1 MKKTTTGW
9 TLMALSMLTVIPFT
23 TSCSSD
29 KDIDLGELDKTIG
42 IGSDELN
49 LPIGSARD
57 LKLADVLSL
66 KEGDVIETLE
76 KDSASY
82 KAGDYQFKKG
92 DDLTSADI
100 TVKEVHFD
108 TFDPQEVPIDIPF
121 AGLVLA
127 NHLMTHEYIFPTDGP
142 QKINAFNVTGAGNDD
157 VISLSEA
164 DLEGF
169 FELRLGLSS
178 IKEEVEFTQIDLYLP
193 KFLEFDL
200 DYIKEHHKSFII
212 DGVDF
217 RVAGEPRA
225 DGRTVL
231 TQDEKDF
238 NVLTLMSV
246 ATQNDSPIKL
256 KVKRVTGILDHVL
269 DDDNDPEAE
278 KGYMAFSK
286 AAGLKLHGIVKMQL
300 KFRKGQL
307 QPTFDLTTTETRR
320 VDPKISMDS
329 GINVTHAEG
338 VFDPD
343 ITINPS
349 NVAIGDDVPD
359 FLTDEK
365 VNITMNN
372 PTIKLKIESNINA
385 KANIKPKMIAY
396 FDDAK
401 TDYKYMY
408 VQNPDATDGYKF
420 PSIFPNTSGN
430 DSKITTSYI
439 IITRNAMSDKD
450 ARDIMN
456 ATGYAVERFVM
467 DGRPTLT
474 KIDNDPHEV
483 TNIAKLLSPR
493 IPKSIDFEI
502 EAQVDQETTAK
513 VDLYDEND
521 PKSKGGDYHITPSY
535 EFIAPLALDPGSTIV
550 YNDTIADWN
559 KDIKDNE
566 VDLRDGE
573 IVITGNIH
581 NNTPLKLTM
590 EPVAI
595 GVNKKEIS
603 DIKVTSNIVAKSQLG
618 EGDDV
623 VTPFEIKL
631 TRNAG
636 GSFSN
641 LDGLAFKVIAESEH
655 ATPLNKDTQDIRI
668 GELKLNLKGKLSI
681 GLN

>member
-1 MKKTTTGW
+1 
-9 TLMALSMLTVIPFT
+9 MALSMLTVIPFT

-92 DDLTSADI
+92 DDLSPADI

-127 NHLMTHEYIFPTDGP
+127 DHLMTHEYTFPTDGP

-200 DYIKEHHKSFII
+200 DYIKEHHKSFIR

-246 ATQNDSPIKL
+246 ATQNDSPIEL

-385 KANIKPKMIAY
+385 QANILPKMVAY

-408 VQNPDATDGYKF
+408 IRNMVNGQEVR
-420 PSIFPNTSGN
+420 PSIFPNTTGD

-439 IITRNAMSDKD
+439 IITRNSMSDQE
-450 ARDIMN
+450 AQAISN
-456 ATGYAVERFVM
+456 ATGYIVERFVM
-467 DGRPTLT
+467 DGRPALT
-474 KIDNDPHEV
+474 KKDGSDKEV

-502 EAQVDQETTAK
+502 EAQVDQNRVAK

-521 PKSKGGDYHITPSY
+521 PKSKGNDYHITPSY

-566 VDLRDGE
+566 IDLRDGE

-595 GVNKKEIS
+595 GVDKKEIQ
-603 DIKVTSNIVAKSQLG
+603 DIKVTSNIVAESQLG
-618 EGDDV
+618 EKDDV

-631 TRNAG
+631 TRSAG
-636 GSFSN
+636 GDFSK

>member
-1 MKKTTTGW
+1 
-9 TLMALSMLTVIPFT
+9 MALSMLTVIPFT

-92 DDLTSADI
+92 DDLSPADI

-127 NHLMTHEYIFPTDGP
+127 DHRMTHEYTFPTDGP

-200 DYIKEHHKSFII
+200 DYIKEHHKSFIR

-246 ATQNDSPIKL
+246 ATQNDSPIEL

-385 KANIKPKMIAY
+385 QAIIKPKMIAY

-408 VQNPDATDGYKF
+408 IRNPDSKF
-420 PSIFPNTSGN
+420 AQKIENRRDSLPYIFPNKTGD

-439 IITRNAMSDKD
+439 IITRQGMSDSK
-450 ARDIMN
+450 AKDIMN
-456 ATGYAVERFVM
+456 STGYSVERFVM
-467 DGRPTLT
+467 DGRPTLN
-474 KIDNDPHEV
+474 KLDNSDKEV
-483 TNIAKLLSPR
+483 TDIALLLSPR

-502 EAQVDQETTAK
+502 EARVDQTYSAK

-521 PKSKGGDYHITPSY
+521 PKSKGNDYHITPSY

-566 VDLRDGE
+566 IDLRDGE

-595 GVNKKEIS
+595 GVDKQEIK
-603 DIKVTSNIVAKSQLG
+603 DIKVTSNIVAESQLG
-618 EGDDV
+618 EKDDV

-631 TRNAG
+631 TRSAG
-636 GSFSN
+636 GDFSK